1 MSDTPLKIGDMVKH
15 RHNRSEAQEKTIGI
29 VVGISKELICYVEW
43 LNPPKPLVGVSGYR
57 ITDLIKV
64 SL

>member
-1 MSDTPLKIGDMVKH
+1 MSENTIKIGDLVKH

-29 VVGISKELICYVEW
+29 VVDINKELICYVEW

-64 SL
+64 SS